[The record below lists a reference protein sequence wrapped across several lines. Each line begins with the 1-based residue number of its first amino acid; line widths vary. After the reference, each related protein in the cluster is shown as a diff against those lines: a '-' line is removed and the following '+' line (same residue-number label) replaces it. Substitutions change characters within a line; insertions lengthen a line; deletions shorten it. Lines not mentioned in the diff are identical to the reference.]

1 MKLHDKKE
9 ERIGQNIL
17 PDKLEHARFDIKKM
31 IIETLNMQDITPED
45 IKDDL
50 LIFGGDN
57 TLGLDSIDAI
67 ELVMAIQRDFK
78 VRIDDQNLARE
89 VLKDVNSIADFI
101 QSKSV

>member
-1 MKLHDKKE
+1 MGE
-9 ERIGQNIL
+9 NISTDL
-17 PDKLEHARFDIKKM
+17 KADIKKM

-45 IKDDL
+45 IGNDL
-50 LIFGGDN
+50 LLFGGDN

>member
-1 MKLHDKKE
+1 MGENVGTDLK
-9 ERIGQNIL
+9 
-17 PDKLEHARFDIKKM
+17 ADIKKM

-45 IKDDL
+45 IEDDL
-50 LIFGGDN
+50 LLFGGDN